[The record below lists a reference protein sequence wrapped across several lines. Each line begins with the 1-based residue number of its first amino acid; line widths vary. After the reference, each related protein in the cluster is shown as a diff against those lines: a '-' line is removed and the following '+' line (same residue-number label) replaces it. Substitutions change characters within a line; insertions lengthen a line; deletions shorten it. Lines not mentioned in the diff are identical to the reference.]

1 MAISKLSISR
11 NNGSSI
17 ILTPAENNWQLKYYT
32 ILPNLKSF
40 IKINNRQRE
49 LPQFN
54 TVSNLNN
61 VYNFKYMQSCYVEL

>member
-49 LPQFN
+49 LPLFN

-61 VYNFKYMQSCYVEL
+61 VYNFKHMQSCYVEL